1 MAANPGPAPIPP
13 GFNVAQIGQ
22 DMVDWI
28 TNPGAGGGGG
38 PPWAQALAQAVAAQ
52 LAQAATAQAA
62 AAQAAA
68 TAQAAAAQA
77 AATAAAT
84 AVQAA
89 QVSQLAFQSQVMG
102 AIAALS
108 TNLTYQVDL
117 LSARHTN
124 SHKGSQDF
132 LVPVRNLAGQLPANF
147 PLTFAGVLAL
157 DVITADGFMA
167 FYGLLL
173 PGGSLPAKLDMLNQH
188 LGQR

>member
-13 GFNVAQIGQ
+13 GFKVAQIGQ

-68 TAQAAAAQA
+68 TS
-77 AATAAAT
+77 ATT